1 LSATGSPG
9 RTRRLGRIVLITAL
23 VLGPLIA
30 GELVVRALIAADRL
44 PPAAAHFRP
53 VDVMWLNLERAGRPD
68 VLLLGDSMTHSGIDP
83 AVLGELASKA
93 VGREVSSYGLAIPG
107 SGPATSLL
115 MLEQLA
121 REGRLPEVAVLGIS
135 PPNLRGNPG
144 GDAAFARSPMGQ
156 LFAQCDGVEGYAEI
170 VDCAIGQLSA
180 LWQWRGRPEQIV
192 RALRRPV
199 STLGG
204 RGSERILRRDGF
216 SERKGRSVTE
226 LEAQVADG
234 LDREDPTIA
243 LGEGVSDHYRVLVDF
258 LRAHG
263 IEVVATLV
271 PYSPTYA
278 EALEARHPGFEQE
291 RGAAAGQLAREIGL
305 EIIDPGRFGS
315 WWGDGDS
322 SNIKHLSGE
331 GAAEFTRQLWQT
343 TAFRDGVLAGL
354 EQPPE
359 SPPPP

>member
-1 LSATGSPG
+1 
-9 RTRRLGRIVLITAL
+9 
-23 VLGPLIA
+23 
-30 GELVVRALIAADRL
+30 
-44 PPAAAHFRP
+44 
-53 VDVMWLNLERAGRPD
+53 

-83 AVLGELASKA
+83 AVLADLAGE
-93 VGREVSSYGLAIPG
+93 VIGREVSGYGLAIPG

-115 MLEQLA
+115 LLEQLA
-121 REGRLPEVAVLGIS
+121 REGRLPRVAVLGIS

-144 GDAAFARSPMGQ
+144 GDTAFARSPMGR

-170 VDCAIGQLSA
+170 VDCAMGQLSA

-192 RALRRPV
+192 RALRRPP

-204 RGSERILRRDGF
+204 RGGQRILRSDGF
-216 SERKGRSVTE
+216 SERAGRTVAE

-234 LDREDPTIA
+234 LDREDPTIG
-243 LGEGVSDHYRVLVDF
+243 LGEGVSDDYRALVDF

-263 IEVVATLV
+263 TEVVATLV
-271 PYSPTYA
+271 PYSPTYTA
-278 EALEARHPGFEQE
+278 ALEARHPGFEQE
-291 RGAAAGQLAREIGL
+291 RRAAAGQLANEIGL

-322 SNIKHLSGE
+322 SNIKHLSGA

-343 TAFRDGVLAGL
+343 TAFRDGIVAGL

-359 SPPPP
+359 SPLPA